1 MGKSANISGGFSI
14 AMFESRR
21 VRRVRL
27 ILRRI
32 VDVKSPDLVNV
43 FLVNIPRCV
52 IAGKTVVNPRVK
64 PQV

>member
-32 VDVKSPDLVNV
+32 VFLDV
-43 FLVNIPRCV
+43 F
-52 IAGKTVVNPRVK
+52 GKHPKMCHSGETVVHVVNPR
-64 PQV
+64 